1 MKHLRRQVSHVAV
14 EEDEQRLDDA
24 RVRGEAG
31 REGRQ
36 DPVDGAHHDTAKR
49 HHQKTHDTQKHI
61 RHMDRSHTAVLL
73 KEMIQHLQT
82 RTTGSVH
89 QKWTPSTALEP
100 QGNSLTKHTDLVS
113 QTGLSLGQD

>member
-14 EEDEQRLDDA
+14 DEDEQRLDDT

-36 DPVDGAHHDTAKR
+36 DAVDGTHHDTAQR

-61 RHMDRSHTAVLL
+61 GDSDRAHTGELL

-82 RTTGSVH
+82 RTPASVH
-89 QKWTPSTALEP
+89 QK
-100 QGNSLTKHTDLVS
+100 
-113 QTGLSLGQD
+113 